1 MSQEKLE
8 IVAKFVAALN
18 EGGIDAAAEFLDS
31 DVEFSEPPE
40 QPGATTFYGR
50 EETLAGFR
58 RWSETW
64 ASQRSEIDRIVDL
77 DDTVLVLHRETLM
90 GRDGLELEQPC
101 GTVVELRNGKTFRF
115 ASYWDQSTALEAVG
129 LAE

>member
-1 MSQEKLE
+1 MSQENLE

-101 GTVVELRNGKTFRF
+101 GTVVELRNGKIFRF
-115 ASYWDQSTALEAVG
+115 ASYWDQPTALEAVG